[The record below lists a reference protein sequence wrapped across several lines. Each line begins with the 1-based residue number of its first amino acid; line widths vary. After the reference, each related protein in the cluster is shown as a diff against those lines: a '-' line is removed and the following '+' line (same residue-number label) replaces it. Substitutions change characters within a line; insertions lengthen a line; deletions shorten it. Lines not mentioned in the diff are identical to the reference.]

1 MLGYTATRLSPSNEL
16 GLSTML
22 ELALP
27 NMHALAVMIM
37 IVAALILFTRDNIPM
52 ETTSLVVL
60 VVLATGFQIFPF
72 ESEGEI
78 LAPSDFFLG
87 FSNRAL
93 IAVSAL
99 MIVGQGLISTGALEP
114 VGRLLAKSWRR
125 SPAISLLLTLIITA
139 FLSAFINNTPIVVL
153 MLPILIGVALK
164 TGLSPSATLMPMGF
178 ASIVGGMSTTIG
190 TSTNLLVVNV
200 AADMGMERFSM
211 FDFAGPA
218 LVAGVVAVLYL
229 WLVAPRIL
237 PQRDPPMNRGVSR
250 VYTAQIRLN
259 ANSPVVGRSLAE
271 AITRAGDNINVETI
285 QRGKNVFINPLPDVN
300 LRDGDRLTTSDTQQN
315 LREYARLL
323 GGTLFTAEHAVDASH
338 PLTAEGQQIAEV
350 AITPASRL
358 NGVRIGNAGLLS
370 RFNLRL
376 LAFNRFEGMEER
388 ESPGLDETRLRAG
401 DVLLVQSTIDNLNL
415 LKQSSD
421 FLVLDGSIN
430 LPKPRK
436 APISLAV
443 IFGVVALAAFK
454 IMSIE
459 VSALLGCLILILT
472 NCLNWKDAMNALST
486 QVILIIVSSLA
497 MGMALLKTGG
507 ADYLANLFVYITFGA
522 PPAIVLMALMMM
534 MGVLTNV
541 VSNNAAAVIGTPI
554 AIGIAQRLGLPL
566 EPFVLAV
573 LFGSNLSFA
582 TPMAYQTNVL
592 IMNAGGYK
600 FGDFVRV
607 GIPLTLINWL
617 VLSGVL
623 IWAYNL

>member
-1 MLGYTATRLSPSNEL
+1 
-16 GLSTML
+16 ML

-37 IVAALILFTRDNIPM
+37 IVIALALFTRENIPM

-60 VVLATGFQIFPF
+60 VVLAIGFQLFPF
-72 ESEGEI
+72 ESDGQR

-87 FSNRAL
+87 FGNRAL

-114 VGRLLAKSWRR
+114 VGRLLARLWRK
-125 SPAISLLLTLIITA
+125 SPALSLLLTIIFTA
-139 FLSAFINNTPIVVL
+139 VLSAFINNTPIVVL
-153 MLPILIGVALK
+153 MLPILIGVAVK
-164 TGLSPSATLMPMGF
+164 TGSSPSASLMPMGF
-178 ASIVGGMSTTIG
+178 ASILGGMATTIG
-190 TSTNLLVVNV
+190 SSTNLLVVNV
-200 AADMGMERFSM
+200 AADMGMSPFSM
-211 FDFAGPA
+211 FDFSVPVMIAGSVA
-218 LVAGVVAVLYL
+218 LLYL
-229 WLVAPRIL
+229 WLIAPRML
-237 PQRDPPMNRGVSR
+237 PTRLPPMNRGVSR

-259 ANSPVVGRSLAE
+259 DNSPVVGQTLVD
-271 AITRAGDNINVETI
+271 AIARAGEKIKVETI
-285 QRGKNVFINPLPDVN
+285 QRGKGVFISPLPDVK
-300 LRDGDRLTTSDTQQN
+300 LRAGDRITTSNTQQN

-323 GGTLFTAEHAVDASH
+323 GGTLFTDDHAVDASH
-338 PLTAEGQQIAEV
+338 PLSTDGTQISEV

-358 NGVRIGNAGLLS
+358 NGVTIGNAGLLS
-370 RFNLRL
+370 RFGLRL
-376 LAFNRFEGMEER
+376 LAFNRFEGMEGR
-388 ESPGLDETRLRAG
+388 ESPGLDETRLRTG
-401 DVLLVQSTIDNLNL
+401 DVLLVQSTLDNLVE
-415 LKQSSD
+415 LKQSPD
-421 FLVLDGSIN
+421 MLILDGSIN
-430 LPKPRK
+430 LPKARK
-436 APISLAV
+436 APIALAV
-443 IFGVVALAAFK
+443 ISGVVALAALK
-454 IMSIE
+454 VMPIE
-459 VSALLGCLILILT
+459 ISALLGCLVLILT
-472 NCLNWKDAMNALST
+472 GCLNWKDAMSALST

-497 MGMALLKTGG
+497 LGLALLKTGG

-522 PPAIVLMALMMM
+522 PPSIVLMSLMMM

-573 LFGSNLSFA
+573 LFGANLSFA

-607 GIPLTLINWL
+607 GIPLTIITWL

-623 IWAYNL
+623 IWAYSL

>member
-1 MLGYTATRLSPSNEL
+1 
-16 GLSTML
+16 ML

-37 IVAALILFTRDNIPM
+37 IVVALILFTRDNIPM
-52 ETTSLVVL
+52 ETTGLVVL
-60 VVLATGFQIFPF
+60 VVLATGFQLFPY
-72 ESEGEI
+72 EVDGQAVS
-78 LAPSDFFLG
+78 PSDFFLG
-87 FSNRAL
+87 FGNRAL
-93 IAVSAL
+93 IAVCAL
-99 MIVGQGLISTGALEP
+99 MVVGQGLISTGALEP
-114 VGRLLAKSWRR
+114 VGRLLARSFRR
-125 SPAISLLLTLIITA
+125 SPAISMLLTLFMTA

-153 MLPILIGVALK
+153 MLPILIGVAVK
-164 TGLSPSATLMPMGF
+164 TGISPSGALMPMGF
-178 ASIVGGMSTTIG
+178 ASIVGGMATTIG

-211 FDFAGPA
+211 FDFTGPVLIAGT
-218 LVAGVVAVLYL
+218 VAILYL
-229 WLVAPRIL
+229 WLLVPKIL
-237 PQRDPPMNRGVSR
+237 PKRSPPIQRGVSR

-259 ANSPVVGRSLAE
+259 PDSPAVGRSLAD
-271 AITRAGDNINVETI
+271 AISRCGENIKVETI
-285 QRGKNVFINPLPDVN
+285 QRGKGVFINPLPDVK
-300 LRDGDRLTTSDTQQN
+300 LRSGDRITTSNTQQN

-323 GGTLFTAEHAVDASH
+323 GGTLYTAEHAVDASH
-338 PLTAEGQQIAEV
+338 PLSTEGEQIAEV

-358 NGVRIGNAGLLS
+358 NGVKIGSAGLLS
-370 RFNLRL
+370 RFGLRL

-401 DVLLVQSTIDNLNL
+401 DVLLVQSTLANLAE

-421 FLVLDGSIN
+421 FLILDGSIN
-430 LPKPRK
+430 LPRARK
-436 APISLAV
+436 APIALAV
-443 IFGVVALAAFK
+443 IVGVVALAAAK
-454 IMSIE
+454 IMPIE
-459 VSALLGCLILILT
+459 VSALLGCLVLILT
-472 NCLNWKDAMNALST
+472 GCLNWKDAMNALST

-507 ADYLANLFVYITFGA
+507 ADDLANLFVYITFGA
-522 PPAIVLMALMMM
+522 PPTVVLMSLMMM
-534 MGVLTNV
+534 MGILTNV

-573 LFGSNLSFA
+573 MFGANLSFA

-607 GIPLTLINWL
+607 GVPLTLITW
-617 VLSGVL
+617 VILSGVL
-623 IWAYNL
+623 IWAYGL

>member
-1 MLGYTATRLSPSNEL
+1 MMYTACFGISGVHTTV
-16 GLSTML
+16 TML
-22 ELALP
+22 EFALP

-37 IVAALILFTRDNIPM
+37 IAVALFLFARDNIPL

-60 VVLATGFQIFPF
+60 VVLAIGFQIFPY
-72 ESEGEI
+72 EAADGEV
-78 LAPSDFFLG
+78 LSPSDFFLG
-87 FSNRAL
+87 FGNRAL

-114 VGRLLAKSWRR
+114 VGRVLASLWKR
-125 SPAISLLLTLIITA
+125 SPTLSLLMTLLMTA

-153 MLPILIGVALK
+153 MLPILIGVAVK
-164 TGLSPSATLMPMGF
+164 TGMSPSGTLIPMGF
-178 ASIVGGMSTTIG
+178 ASIVGGMATTIG

-200 AADMGMERFSM
+200 AADMGMQRFNM
-211 FDFAGPA
+211 FDFIGPVVIAG
-218 LVAGVVAVLYL
+218 AVSILYL
-229 WLVAPRIL
+229 WLIAPRII
-237 PQRDPPMNRGVSR
+237 PARTPPMNRGVSR
-250 VYTAQIRLN
+250 VYTAQIELN
-259 ANSPVVGRSLAE
+259 PDSNYVDRSLAD
-271 AITRAGDNINVETI
+271 AISRLGEKITVETI
-285 QRGKNVFINPLPDVN
+285 QRGKVFINPLPDVK
-300 LRDGDRLTTSDTQQN
+300 LRGGDRITTSNTQQN
-315 LREYARLL
+315 LREFARLL
-323 GGTLFTAEHAVDASH
+323 GGTLYSADHAVNESN
-338 PLTAEGQQIAEV
+338 PLSTDGQQISEV

-370 RFNLRL
+370 RYGLRL

-401 DVLLVQSTIDNLNL
+401 DVLLVQSTLQNLAE

-421 FLVLDGSIN
+421 FLILDGSIL
-430 LPKPRK
+430 LPQARK
-436 APISLAV
+436 APIALAV
-443 IFGVVALAAFK
+443 ITGVVVLAALRV
-454 IMSIE
+454 MPIE
-459 VSALLGCLILILT
+459 ISALLGCLVLILT
-472 NCLNWKDAMNALST
+472 GCLNWKDAMNALST

-497 MGMALLKTGG
+497 LGLALLKTGG

-522 PPAIVLMALMMM
+522 PPSIVLMSLMMM

-573 LFGSNLSFA
+573 MFGANLSFA
-582 TPMAYQTNVL
+582 TPMAYQTNIL

-607 GIPLTLINWL
+607 GVPLTIITWLI
-617 VLSGVL
+617 LSGVL
-623 IWAYNL
+623 IWAYSL

>member
-1 MLGYTATRLSPSNEL
+1 
-16 GLSTML
+16 ML
-22 ELALP
+22 EVALP

-37 IVAALILFTRDNIPM
+37 IVIALVLFTRDKIPL

-60 VVLATGFQIFPF
+60 VVMAVGFQLFPY
-72 ESEGEI
+72 ESDGQV

-87 FSNRAL
+87 FGNRAL

-114 VGRLLAKSWRR
+114 VGRLLARLWRR
-125 SPAISLLLTLIITA
+125 SPALSLLMTLILTA

-153 MLPILIGVALK
+153 MLPILIGVAVK
-164 TGLSPSATLMPMGF
+164 TGTSPSGSLIPMGF

-200 AADMGMERFSM
+200 AADMGMERFNM
-211 FDFAGPA
+211 FDFALPVLA
-218 LVAGVVAVLYL
+218 AAFVAILYL
-229 WLVAPRIL
+229 WLIAPKLL
-237 PQRDPPMNRGVSR
+237 PQRVPPMNRGVSR

-259 ANSPVVGRSLAE
+259 ANSPVVGHSLAD
-271 AITRAGDNINVETI
+271 AITRSGRNIKVETI
-285 QRGKNVFINPLPDVN
+285 QRGKGVFINPLPDVK
-300 LRDGDRLTTSDTQQN
+300 LRGGDRITTSDTQQN
-315 LREYARLL
+315 LREFARLL
-323 GGTLFTAEHAVDASH
+323 GGTLYSGEHEVNAFN
-338 PLTAEGQQIAEV
+338 PLSAEGQQIAEV
-350 AITPASRL
+350 AITPGSRL
-358 NGVRIGNAGLLS
+358 NGVPIGKAGLLS
-370 RFNLRL
+370 RFKLRL

-401 DVLLVQSTIDNLNL
+401 DVLLVQSTLKNLGD
-415 LKQSSD
+415 LKASSD
-421 FLVLDGSIN
+421 FLILDGSIN
-430 LPKPRK
+430 LPKARK
-436 APISLAV
+436 APIALAV
-443 IFGVVALAAFK
+443 ITGVVALAAMR
-454 IMSIE
+454 IMPIE
-459 VSALLGCLILILT
+459 ISALLGCLVLILT
-472 NCLNWKDAMNALST
+472 GCLNWKDAMNALST

-522 PPAIVLMALMMM
+522 SPAYVLMGLMLM

-573 LFGSNLSFA
+573 IFGANLSFA

-607 GIPLTLINWL
+607 GVPLTIIVWLI
-617 VLSGVL
+617 LSGVL
-623 IWAYNL
+623 IWAYSL